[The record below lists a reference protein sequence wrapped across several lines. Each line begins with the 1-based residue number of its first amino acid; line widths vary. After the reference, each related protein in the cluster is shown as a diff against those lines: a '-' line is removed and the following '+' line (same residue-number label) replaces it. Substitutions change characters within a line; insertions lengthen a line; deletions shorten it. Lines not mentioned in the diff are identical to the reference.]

1 MPDNKPNNPNK
12 PPEENWLV
20 SFGRSLGDATGLND
34 LFAKDPNLEKK
45 LTHEQIHRDRF
56 AYEEFKVNQN
66 IKEVQDANKEEI
78 QKQSEAS
85 AKRAEQADISSGY
98 DKLSGLNVQP
108 TDKRSVANQEL
119 RDIFDPGVVSLV
131 NTEMDIGPVIPVSDI
146 SVPEA
151 GDGTVQNNFNIHV
164 TAPEK
169 IQTKI
174 LQSNVNSIIKNA
186 LPTLTGSPEIIKKN
200 LYQSYQNTFAPI
212 TNQYTEITKNEFFN
226 TTQNNPTLQNVTFE
240 SAMGQYQN
248 GQSIPGLILSD
259 MKSDDVGFSMT
270 TGDNNFTNVEKT
282 KYMETNKTIQST
294 PNYNINNSSTILNN
308 EYYNNITN
316 QSNSFVGGDNSIQNI
331 MSNTENNIDY
341 VSHASKH
348 MALEQKML
356 EFDQSIAT
364 AERRKNTNL
373 QMRIDDTIEAST
385 EKSFN
390 DINAGLQSPSS
401 GRGLPLSN
409 ITETTD
415 QIYFLSNANNPPIWR
430 VVAG

>member
-1 MPDNKPNNPNK
+1 MLDNK
-12 PPEENWLV
+12 
-20 SFGRSLGDATGLND
+20 
-34 LFAKDPNLEKK
+34 
-45 LTHEQIHRDRF
+45 
-56 AYEEFKVNQN
+56 
-66 IKEVQDANKEEI
+66 
-78 QKQSEAS
+78 
-85 AKRAEQADISSGY
+85 
-98 DKLSGLNVQP
+98 P

-131 NTEMDIGPVIPVSDI
+131 NTEMDIASVIPVSDI

-169 IQTKI
+169 IETKI

-364 AERRKNTNL
+364 GERRKNTNL

-415 QIYFLSNANNPPIWR
+415 EIYFLSNANNPPIWR